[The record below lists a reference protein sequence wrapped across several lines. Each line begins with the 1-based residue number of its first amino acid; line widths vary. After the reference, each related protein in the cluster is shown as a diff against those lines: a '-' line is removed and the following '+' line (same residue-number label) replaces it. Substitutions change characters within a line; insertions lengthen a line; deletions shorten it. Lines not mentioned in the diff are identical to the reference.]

1 MDKKRCLIGI
11 CLINII
17 KASQASASDN
27 ASDMRAKKGR
37 RQRCDVT
44 MIYAQSQTLSGS
56 LRWMQQKRT
65 ISAHHFVLNPIVA
78 LRL

>member
-1 MDKKRCLIGI
+1 MDKERCLIGI

-27 ASDMRAKKGR
+27 ASGMRAKEGR
-37 RQRCDVT
+37 RHRCDVT

-56 LRWMQQKRT
+56 LRWLKQNRT
-65 ISAHHFVLNPIVA
+65 ISAHHFVLKPIVA
-78 LRL
+78 LRA